1 MGIFEI
7 VGSRRVGLE
16 SCEFDVVLQS
26 GDVFAG
32 EIFLIKEKGSL
43 WEYIIISVERRV
55 GCITLGCVTW
65 LPASG
70 AFVGLR
76 GSTRAMNATDRKR
89 YAKALPEHLRMPKR
103 AD

>member
-7 VGSRRVGLE
+7 IGSRRLGLC
-16 SCEFDVVLQS
+16 SYEFNVVLQS
-26 GDVFAG
+26 GDVFAA
-32 EIFLIKEKGSL
+32 EIFPVEENGSL
-43 WEYIIISVERRV
+43 WEYIIISIEP
-55 GCITLGCVTW
+55 GTDFITLGCVTW

-76 GSTRAMNATDRKR
+76 GSTRVMNATDRKR
-89 YAKALPEHLRMPKR
+89 YAKALPEHLRRPQ